1 MLGSFHKI
9 AGKADK
15 ASLLKATFSR
25 NHNDKTRKNITTISQ
40 YNNALGKL
48 FHREHHS
55 CYKELLKIQPARVK
69 PKLSRTEA
77 TLQAW

>member
-25 NHNDKTRKNITTISQ
+25 NLNDKTRKNITTISQ

-48 FHREHHS
+48 FHRERHS
-55 CYKELLKIQPARVK
+55 RYKGLLKIQPA
-69 PKLSRTEA
+69 
-77 TLQAW
+77 